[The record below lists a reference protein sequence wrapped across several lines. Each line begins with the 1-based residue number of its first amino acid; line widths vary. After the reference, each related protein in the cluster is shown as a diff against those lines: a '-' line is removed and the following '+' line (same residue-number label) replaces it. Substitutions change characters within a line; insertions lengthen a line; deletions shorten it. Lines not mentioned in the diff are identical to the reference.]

1 MSHACRLL
9 ALPLLFHAVFAVS
22 IVDAPWEA
30 RKSNIIQVTR
40 QPCDECSSLEDFYKD
55 NDLVFLLF
63 YERNLVSHHAY
74 KGAIVAGFHEACKD
88 LRWSRVAC
96 GIVDMLEDKVYA
108 EKYID
113 PKTAP
118 AHIAVRAGEP
128 VPSQKEWIQKLLSK
142 PGDKA
147 LMLWHL
153 HQQLVPKEL
162 GEPLQ
167 ISIATKEKQLEA
179 LISRH
184 EVVVVANLATA
195 STKVVES
202 FRAAVQ
208 QLVWKRQVPSDIP
221 VPTDMKGSS
230 SKSKIPHCIAWPS
243 NAARKQRQQRQRARI
258 LFVVLTQDAAD
269 AAVPRG
275 KVAAF
280 VAGKSQPPADL
291 EKDWND
297 ANIGKI
303 KEVTLAAVSS
313 LSQDGRVQ
321 PGKISEL

>member
-1 MSHACRLL
+1 M
-9 ALPLLFHAVFAVS
+9 
-22 IVDAPWEA
+22 
-30 RKSNIIQVTR
+30 
-40 QPCDECSSLEDFYKD
+40 
-55 NDLVFLLF
+55 LF

-230 SKSKIPHCIAWPS
+230 SK

>member
-30 RKSNIIQVTR
+30 RKSNIIRVTR

-179 LISRH
+179 LISKH

-230 SKSKIPHCIAWPS
+230 SK

-258 LFVVLTQDAAD
+258 LCVVLTQDAAD

-280 VAGKSQPPADL
+280 VAGKVSRPQI
-291 EKDWND
+291 WRR
-297 ANIGKI
+297 IGMMPTS
-303 KEVTLAAVSS
+303 VRL
-313 LSQDGRVQ
+313 RR
-321 PGKISEL
+321 